1 MPNTFKIQRF
11 NPDKDKR
18 PHYEEYTVALEPTDR
33 VLDGLNQIKWRQDGT
48 LTYRRSCAHGVCGSD
63 AMRINGRNRLACKVL
78 IKDLP
83 EHITIEPMLGF
94 TVIKDMVVDLEP
106 FFDKY
111 RSIVPY
117 LVNDTPAPHD
127 SERLQSPE
135 DRARY
140 DDGTKCILCAACTTS
155 CPPFWANKEFVG
167 PAAIV
172 NAHRFI
178 FDSRDEGAEERL
190 AVLNTR
196 NGVWR
201 CRTVF
206 NCTDACPRD
215 IEITR
220 AIEDVKRTL
229 LFGERS

>member
-1 MPNTFKIQRF
+1 MANTFKIQRF
-11 NPDKDKR
+11 NPDKDKK
-18 PHYEEYTVALEPTDR
+18 PHYEEYRVELEQTDR
-33 VLDGLNQIKWRQDGT
+33 VLDGLNEIKWRQDGT

-83 EHITIEPMLGF
+83 DHITIEPMLGF
-94 TVIKDMVVDLEP
+94 TVIKDLVVDLEP
-106 FFDKY
+106 FFEKY
-111 RSIVPY
+111 RSIAPY
-117 LVNDTPAPHD
+117 LINDSPAPHD
-127 SERLQSPE
+127 AERLQSPE
-135 DRARY
+135 DRAKY

-229 LFGERS
+229 LFGKP

>member
-18 PHYEEYTVALEPTDR
+18 PHYEEYTIELEPTDR
-33 VLDGLNQIKWRQDGT
+33 VLDGLNEIKWRQDGT

-106 FFDKY
+106 FFEKY

-135 DRARY
+135 DRAKY

-215 IEITR
+215 IEITS

-229 LFGERS
+229 LFGKL

>member
-1 MPNTFKIQRF
+1 MANTFKIQRF
-11 NPDKDKR
+11 NPDKDKK
-18 PHYEEYTVALEPTDR
+18 PHYEEYRVELEQTDR
-33 VLDGLNQIKWRQDGT
+33 VLDGLNEIKWRQDGT

-83 EHITIEPMLGF
+83 DHVTIEPMLGF
-94 TVIKDMVVDLEP
+94 TVIKDLVVDLEP
-106 FFDKY
+106 FFEKY
-111 RSIVPY
+111 RSIAPY
-117 LVNDTPAPHD
+117 LINDTPAPHD
-127 SERLQSPE
+127 AERLQSPE
-135 DRARY
+135 DRAKY

-178 FDSRDEGAEERL
+178 FDNRDEGAEERL

-229 LFGERS
+229 LFGKT